1 MTRTRQVTV
10 RSLPGMRASIR
21 GRVGE
26 GDLAVALGPAAPTR
40 RRLLQASVGALACPA
55 LPRSGWAQSYPARP
69 ITVIV
74 PFAAGGALDVITRI
88 LAERMRQSLGQP
100 VVVENVPG
108 AGGSIAVGRVAR
120 AEPDGYTLVS
130 GHWGTHVVNGA
141 SYELPYDLRTAFAP
155 IALTAF
161 GRQLIAV
168 RRSLPA
174 DDLMGFISWA
184 KAKPDKV
191 LFGTTGAGAGQ
202 VNAFFFQRMTG
213 AQIQFVSYRG
223 LGQVTQDLVAG
234 QIDMMISSAADLL
247 PQARA
252 GTVKV
257 YAVAARRRLQAAPE
271 IPTVDEA
278 GLPGFHTQMWN
289 ALWAP
294 ARTPRDI
301 IAKLN
306 AAVVET
312 LADSTVGARLAQLG
326 QELPTREEQTV
337 EALATHHMAEIEK
350 WWPIVKAAG
359 IKPE

>member
-1 MTRTRQVTV
+1 MKLSR
-10 RSLPGMRASIR
+10 RSLLAAAAGAAASPVLS
-21 GRVGE
+21 GT
-26 GDLAVALGPAAPTR
+26 AAA
-40 RRLLQASVGALACPA
+40 QA
-55 LPRSGWAQSYPARP
+55 YPARP
-69 ITVIV
+69 ITIVV
-74 PFAAGGALDVITRI
+74 PFAAGGALDVISRI

-120 AEPDGYTLVS
+120 AEPDGHTLVS

-141 SYELPYDLRTAFAP
+141 SYDLAYDLRTAFEP

-161 GRQLIAV
+161 GRQLIAA
-168 RRSLPA
+168 RKSMPA
-174 DDLMGFISWA
+174 NDLLEFVAWA

-223 LGQVTQDLVAG
+223 LAQVTQDLVGG

-252 GTVKV
+252 GTIKV
-257 YAVAARRRLQAAPE
+257 YAVAAQRRLQAAPD

-294 ARTPRDI
+294 ARTPSDI
-301 IAKLN
+301 VARLN
-306 AAVVET
+306 AAVVDT
-312 LADSTVGARLAQLG
+312 LADQTVRSRLAQLG
-326 QELPTREEQTV
+326 QELPTREEQTPQ
-337 EALATHHMAEIEK
+337 ALAAHHQAEIEK

>member
-1 MTRTRQVTV
+1 MKLSR
-10 RSLPGMRASIR
+10 RSLLKAAAG
-21 GRVGE
+21 
-26 GDLAVALGPAAPTR
+26 AVASPVLSGTAPA
-40 RRLLQASVGALACPA
+40 QA
-55 LPRSGWAQSYPARP
+55 YPARP
-69 ITVIV
+69 ITIVV
-74 PFAAGGALDVITRI
+74 PFAAGGALDVISRI

-141 SYELPYDLRTAFAP
+141 SYDLAYDLRTAFEP

-168 RRSLPA
+168 RKSMPA
-174 DDLMGFISWA
+174 NDLLEFIAWA
-184 KAKPDKV
+184 KDKTKAKPDKV

-213 AQIQFVSYRG
+213 AQVQFVSYRG
-223 LGQVTQDLVAG
+223 LAQVTQDLVGG

-252 GTVKV
+252 GTIKV
-257 YAVAARRRLQAAPE
+257 FAVAAPRRLQAAPD

-294 ARTPRDI
+294 ARTPSDI
-301 IAKLN
+301 IARLN
-306 AAVVET
+306 AAVVDT
-312 LADSTVGARLAQLG
+312 LADQTVRSRLAQLG
-326 QELPTREEQTV
+326 QEIPTREEQTP
-337 EALATHHMAEIEK
+337 EALAAHHQAEIEK

>member
-1 MTRTRQVTV
+1 MSRRSVLRGGAAVTA
-10 RSLPGMRASIR
+10 LP
-21 GRVGE
+21 
-26 GDLAVALGPAAPTR
+26 AVARTAH
-40 RRLLQASVGALACPA
+40 
-55 LPRSGWAQSYPARP
+55 AQSYPTRP
-69 ITVIV
+69 ISVVV
-74 PFAAGGALDVITRI
+74 PFAAGGALDVISRI
-88 LAERMRQSLGQP
+88 LAERMRASLGQP

-120 AEPDGYTLVS
+120 AQPDGYTLVS

-141 SYELPYDLRTAFAP
+141 SYELTYDLRTALEP

-161 GRQLIAV
+161 GRQLIVARKSMSANNLV
-168 RRSLPA
+168 E
-174 DDLMGFISWA
+174 FIAWA

-213 AQIQFVSYRG
+213 VQIQFVSYRG
-223 LGQVTQDLVAG
+223 LAQATQDLVAG

-252 GTVKV
+252 GTIKA
-257 YAVAARRRLQAAPE
+257 YAVAAQRRLQAAPD

-294 ARTPRDI
+294 ARTPKDI
-301 IAKLN
+301 IARLN
-306 AAVVET
+306 AAVVDT
-312 LADSTVGARLAQLG
+312 LADTTVRSRLAQLG
-326 QELPTREEQTV
+326 QEIPTREEQTP
-337 EALATHHMAEIEK
+337 EALAAHHKAEIEK
-350 WWPIVKAAG
+350 WWPLVKAAG
-359 IKPE
+359 IKAE